1 MALAPGIRFL
11 RRLEMSAKQEVRSAR
26 SDRTM
31 KKVNSNTE
39 LQESA
44 NDEALQAMM
53 RDREVSVEGW
63 EERMSKG
70 EFSKYIQVRT
80 NT

>member
-1 MALAPGIRFL
+1 
-11 RRLEMSAKQEVRSAR
+11 
-26 SDRTM
+26 M